1 MDVTALAMRSRRAA
15 GGSYHETL
23 ADALNE
29 LSLAESIRYVGQVAR
44 LLQQLHEQNEV
55 HGDLT
60 AAHVRLKGTSVELVP
75 AQTLREVGSPESDLR
90 ALGAVLYE
98 AATGSAVPKNAS
110 GDMFH
115 PAIEGRPATVREEA
129 VRLAGKCLGHGAT
142 SLTMRKAATEAQVL
156 WLQARQEE
164 SGIGMKAPAVP
175 FLVTP
180 AEQSSTTPEDP
191 AGPTGVSTDE
201 RRVNMETEA
210 VKQKADAIPAEGTSK
225 REAIHPAGMEC
236 PKCGSTSV
244 SATTARTAFERTVS
258 DSGIPIRECGQ
269 CKYRY
274 MVVGGAPVSKEIP
287 PPPEQGCG
295 HLARRYIYQGEL

>member
-1 MDVTALAMRSRRAA
+1 
-15 GGSYHETL
+15 
-23 ADALNE
+23 
-29 LSLAESIRYVGQVAR
+29 
-44 LLQQLHEQNEV
+44 
-55 HGDLT
+55 
-60 AAHVRLKGTSVELVP
+60 
-75 AQTLREVGSPESDLR
+75 
-90 ALGAVLYE
+90 
-98 AATGSAVPKNAS
+98 
-110 GDMFH
+110 
-115 PAIEGRPATVREEA
+115 
-129 VRLAGKCLGHGAT
+129 
-142 SLTMRKAATEAQVL
+142 LTMRKAATEAQVL

-164 SGIGMKAPAVP
+164 SGIGAKPPAVP

>member
-1 MDVTALAMRSRRAA
+1 VDVTALAMKSRRAA
-15 GGSYHETL
+15 GGSYKETL

-29 LSLAESIRYVGQVAR
+29 LSLAESIRYIGQVAR

-55 HGDLT
+55 HGNLT
-60 AAHVRLKGTSVELVP
+60 AAHVRLKGTGVELLP

-110 GDMFH
+110 GDMFN
-115 PAIEGRPATVREEA
+115 PAVEGRQATVREEA

-164 SGIGMKAPAVP
+164 SGIGAKPPAVP
-175 FLVTP
+175 FLIKP

-191 AGPTGVSTDE
+191 AGPTGVNTGE
-201 RRVNMETEA
+201 RRVSMEMA
-210 VKQKADAIPAEGTSK
+210 AMRRNAAAIPAEGTS
-225 REAIHPAGMEC
+225 RQETIAPAGMEC
-236 PKCGSTSV
+236 PKCGSASV
-244 SATTARTAFERTVS
+244 SATAARTAFERTVS

-287 PPPEQGCG
+287 PDQGCG
-295 HLARRYIYQGEL
+295 HLARRYIDRGEF